1 MPAGPGP
8 IGFVAFAGV
17 KLVGYTIAALALE
30 RAFNS
35 DSANA
40 RKVGWLARALEFSPG
55 VVLAAPGFCCLR
67 GLSCQA
73 DSGFANGVS
82 SSS

>member
-30 RAFNS
+30 RS
-35 DSANA
+35 
-40 RKVGWLARALEFSPG
+40 V
-55 VVLAAPGFCCLR
+55 
-67 GLSCQA
+67 
-73 DSGFANGVS
+73 
-82 SSS
+82 